1 MKHKVITTRWVL
13 ATLVAGLLVVLSGC
27 GKTPTVAADQQTGS
41 TGADSPSGSPAVDY
55 VLPPDPRGIATA
67 RVEARPLPDYLEIA
81 ARIEADPTRVV
92 HVFAPVS
99 GRLISVTVRPSDHVS
114 QGQTLAVLA
123 SSDVAA
129 ARAAYRQAVADH
141 GVKKKA
147 LARAEDLYRHSAIAA
162 KDYQQAQADSQSSA
176 ATLESA
182 LERLQFLNAEP
193 EGSSDQIKVL
203 APRAGVVID
212 LGAAAGEFSKSLDS
226 SSPLCTLADLST
238 VWALGDV
245 YEKDLAG
252 VRIGEAADVR
262 INAYSGATWRGRVAA
277 ISDTV
282 DPNTRTLKIRVVLPN
297 LSERLKPEMFG
308 AIRLLRSTQLG
319 VAAPATAVLREGAA
333 AYIFVQ
339 RAPGHFERRAVT
351 LGRTLD
357 RDRVEVVSGLRP
369 GDTILTQGA
378 GLLQATASDPQ
389 KGG

>member
-1 MKHKVITTRWVL
+1 MKHKVATTRWALGTL
-13 ATLVAGLLVVLSGC
+13 AAGLLMGLSSC

-41 TGADSPSGSPAVDY
+41 SSAGSASDSPAVDY
-55 VLPPDPRGIATA
+55 VLPADPRGVAIA
-67 RVEARPLPDYLEIA
+67 RVEARQLPDYLEIA

-129 ARAAYRQAVADH
+129 ARTAYRQAVADNE
-141 GVKKKA
+141 VKKKA
-147 LARAEDLYRHSAIAA
+147 LARTEDLYQHSAVAA
-162 KDYQQAQADSQSSA
+162 KDYQQAEADAQTSA

-182 LERLQFLNAEP
+182 LERLQFLNVETA
-193 EGSSDQIKVL
+193 GSSDQIKVV

-212 LGAAAGEFSKSLDS
+212 LGAAAGEFSKSLDN

-245 YEKDLAG
+245 YEKDLAS
-252 VRIGEAADVR
+252 VNTGEAADVR
-262 INAYSGATWRGRVAA
+262 INAYPGEAWRGHVAA
-277 ISDTV
+277 VADMV
-282 DPNTRTLKIRVVLPN
+282 DSNTRTLKIRVVLPN
-297 LSERLKPEMFG
+297 ANERLKPEMFG
-308 AIRLLRSTQLG
+308 SIRLLRSTQLG
-319 VAAPATAVLREGAA
+319 VTAPATAVLREGAA

-357 RDRVEVVSGLRP
+357 NDRVEVVRGLRP
-369 GDTILTQGA
+369 GDTILIQGA
-378 GLLQATASDPQ
+378 GLLQATAADP
-389 KGG
+389 

>member
-1 MKHKVITTRWVL
+1 MKHQAITRRCAVGTL
-13 ATLVAGLLVVLSGC
+13 ATGLLLVLSGC
-27 GKTPTVAADQQTGS
+27 GKTPTVAADQQAGS
-41 TGADSPSGSPAVDY
+41 AAASSAADSPAVDY
-55 VLPPDPRGIATA
+55 VLPADSRGVATA
-67 RVEARPLPDYLEIA
+67 RVEARQLPDYLEIA

-129 ARAAYRQAVADH
+129 ARAAYRQAVADNE
-141 GVKKKA
+141 VKKKA
-147 LARAEDLYRHSAIAA
+147 LTRAEDLYQHSAIAA
-162 KDYQQAQADSQSSA
+162 KDYQQAQADAQMST

-182 LERLQFLNAEP
+182 LERLQLLNVEP
-193 EGSSDQIKVL
+193 AGSSDQIKVL

-212 LGAAAGEFSKSLDS
+212 LGAAAGEFSKSLDN

-245 YEKDLAG
+245 YEKDLAS
-252 VRIGEAADVR
+252 VKTGEAADVR
-262 INAYSGATWRGRVAA
+262 INAYLGQTWRGRVAA
-277 ISDTV
+277 ISDVV

-297 LSERLKPEMFG
+297 ANERLKPEMFG

-351 LGRTLD
+351 LGRSFD
-357 RDRVEVVSGLRP
+357 HDQVEVVSGLRP
-369 GDTILTQGA
+369 GDTILIQGA
-378 GLLQATASDPQ
+378 GLLQATASS
-389 KGG
+389 